1 MKTDASGDPIKAKAR
16 LVGGGHQ
23 HRELWDPDQTSSPTA
38 QTAAV
43 LMVACLA
50 AIEGRHTATMDF
62 TAAYLNADMPLDKDG
77 DPVMMVLEPH
87 IAEIAL
93 MVAPEWKQYLT
104 KGGRLYVRV
113 DKAVYGFATSG
124 KLWFDLLT
132 SALKELKFQPNPE
145 DPCVWNGEIDGSKMS
160 IAMHVD
166 DMLITA
172 ATEAAIHKLKA
183 LMTSKFDAVTLVV
196 GKKLD
201 FLGMVLDFSTP
212 KQVGVSTPGLE
223 KVILADIQGKAPSPA
238 EDNLFKIDD
247 KAAPLNAEEKALL
260 HSNVMALLFMAKRS
274 RPDVLLAVSFLTT
287 RVLNPTQ
294 QDMSKLMRVMRY
306 LNATRGKH
314 VVLKPDHSVKVTA
327 FIDASYAPHPDAK
340 SHAGAFITLG
350 TGPIYVRS
358 AKTKLVLK
366 SSTEAELVALSD
378 MAGELVWTRSFLIGQ
393 GLKIGP
399 VLAFQDNKSTIILAE
414 RGKNHSPRTKHI
426 AVRYFFIKDRIEQGD
441 IALEYLPTAK
451 MIADLLTKPLQGEQF
466 RTLCAALLGME

>member
-1 MKTDASGDPIKAKAR
+1 
-16 LVGGGHQ
+16 
-23 HRELWDPDQTSSPTA
+23 
-38 QTAAV
+38 
-43 LMVACLA
+43 
-50 AIEGRHTATMDF
+50 MDF

-77 DPVMMVLEPH
+77 DPVVMVLEAH
-87 IAEIAL
+87 IAAIAIE
-93 MVAPEWKQYLT
+93 VEPEWKQYLT

-124 KLWFDLLT
+124 KLWYDLLT
-132 SALKELKFQPNPE
+132 SALREFKFEPNPE
-145 DPCVWNGEIDGSKMS
+145 DPCVWNGEIDGDKLSL
-160 IAMHVD
+160 AMHVD
-166 DMLITA
+166 DKLIA
-172 ATEAAIHKLKA
+172 ATSVAAIHKLNDF
-183 LMTSKFDAVTLVV
+183 MNSKFDAVTLVE

-212 KQVGVSTPGLE
+212 GQLSVMTPGLE
-223 KVILADIQGKAPSPA
+223 KSLLIGIKGKAPTPA

-247 KAAPLNAEEKALL
+247 KSEPLDVEQKALL
-260 HSNVMALLFMAKRS
+260 HSNVMALMFMAKRS
-274 RPDVLLAVSFLTT
+274 RPDILLAVSFLTT

-314 VVLKPDHSVKVTA
+314 VVLKPDDTIKVTA

-358 AKTKLVLK
+358 SKTKLVLK

-399 VLAFQDNKSTIILAE
+399 VLTYQDNKSTIILAE